1 MSSTLIDRTIM
12 TGVSPSLVKAVDSES
27 TIRRFESYYPCHVSF
42 PFSFSFSFSFFLLLL
57 RFLHSVCFT
66 HLWRLKLVLS
76 LLESILSFAHSEL
89 VVDSFVLR

>member
-42 PFSFSFSFSFFLLLL
+42 PFSSSFSFSSSFFVSFTTFAL
-57 RFLHSVCFT
+57 RTFGV
-66 HLWRLKLVLS
+66 
-76 LLESILSFAHSEL
+76 
-89 VVDSFVLR
+89 